1 MKYQDRS
8 EEYNTPRD
16 PSEIDLCKT
25 VKEILIEASLGDHL
39 RPLDEYIEQTRI
51 ADKKPQVQ
59 RFYLNRFIF
68 MQLLMASM
76 DTMESR
82 YCLVNDGEISDW
94 IYLFKK
100 KILPIFIECG
110 LPL

>member
-8 EEYNTPRD
+8 EEYNSTRD
-16 PSEIDLCKT
+16 PSEIDLCST
-25 VKEILIEASLGDHL
+25 VKDILLKASLGDRL
-39 RPLDEYIEQTRI
+39 GALDSFIEQNRI

-68 MQLLMASM
+68 MQLLMAPI
-76 DTMESR
+76 DTMDSR
-82 YCLVNDGEISDW
+82 YCLVNDGDIADW
-94 IYLFKK
+94 IYLFNK

-110 LPL
+110 LPA